1 MDQRSKNKVK
11 LFRTLKVVFYALGLP
26 LFAFAVVITAATEYV
41 GEFAYNGSAATELF
55 ASMKVLFNG
64 TALYGV
70 WVAAGA
76 WLLIA
81 VIHIILTKTVKNR
94 RARTLLVGIVTL
106 VVMLAP
112 VIVMD
117 LVIPVKLDSIAAE
130 LPEGVT
136 IASYQDEK
144 GHFYTR
150 TSASWTPSG
159 KYESNNYYFVTGV
172 ESFLKTYNIG
182 MYGGTKSGTA
192 NNTANA
198 PVTFGELY
206 DDASGKAPF
215 AGAKFKDK
223 YVKPDTTVTVGDETA
238 TVNTNGNGQLVVN
251 DIVFENYVL
260 GASNGMWYRKELGA
274 EMKDGAYG
282 YGSYNYNGRF
292 SDGYVYGI
300 DNALAI
306 LEDYY
311 YSQKRMTEISNELT
325 LASNASALP
334 SNETII
340 AKATELREEYYTL
353 KDSGATAYEQW
364 VWGEQANI
372 AGKYSLTQ
380 GELENV
386 LDALGTALGE
396 NGLGP
401 ALKYLLGTVS
411 SLLTDFN
418 IQLSGVQLNQIENGL
433 EVVIEGDK
441 TTTPPEEN
449 IVITVTIA
457 PWEDAE
463 TGRNSGGKDAL
474 NISLSGIAGGEY
486 HLGLDSRLISGLS
499 ELLDSLVKGLVRV
512 EATETTPAVYY
523 KSVAEVVYDVLNGG
537 GAGTIGTVGTIF
549 GLVGGLISIVGDITD
564 LITIETNEDGEVIT
578 STEDM
583 LYGLV
588 GNLLEGL
595 YWYSS
600 PVIKPVYEFYEQAA
614 EELATGTD
622 ETKALVKEYGKQL
635 ADYDRAVYEGGMHGY
650 MIGSVIIPGAS
661 LIAGDTLGNGSYSAT
676 VPASYEEVILLKTE
690 LSYKRWLYPLL
701 GVRECLVCFVPF
713 VVLFILLSGVAA
725 EKEMLY
731 ATEQET
737 AKKSK
742 KDKKKEEEAAK
753 EEADIIAS
761 EAAEEQVTESTV
773 PEEGAAPLAEENNDK
788 EVL

>member
-70 WVAAGA
+70 WVAAGV

-192 NNTANA
+192 NNTVNA

-215 AGAKFKDK
+215 AEAAFKNR
-223 YVKPDTTVTVGDETA
+223 YVKSDTTVTEGDETA
-238 TVNTNGNGQLVVN
+238 TVTTNGNGQLVVN
-251 DIVFENYVL
+251 NIVFENYVL
-260 GASNGMWYRKELGA
+260 GATNSMWYRKELGA

-282 YGSYNYNGRF
+282 YGSYNYNGQF

-300 DNALAI
+300 DSALAI

-433 EVVIEGDK
+433 EVVIEGDAA
-441 TTTPPEEN
+441 TTDDDIT
-449 IVITVTIA
+449 ITVTIA

-499 ELLDSLVKGLVRV
+499 ELLDSLVANANILRN
-512 EATETTPAVYY
+512 EATGATYT
-523 KSVAEVVYDVLNGG
+523 SVAEIVYDVLNGG

-583 LYGLV
+583 LYGLIT
-588 GNLLEGL
+588 NLLEGL

-650 MIGSVIIPGAS
+650 MIGSVIIPGSS

-676 VPASYEEVILLKTE
+676 VPASYEEVILFKTE